1 MKVSLEELYRSYPIF
16 SDLMNQKIPIKTNLK
31 FRNLITSLSKP
42 YEDIKTIQDSTL
54 STYALKGDDGVHY
67 IPENVEEIYLS
78 ELKEKLQLE
87 IKIDWDK
94 ISVNDLGENALLSIK
109 ELETISF
116 LFNDLEQEA
125 TV

>member
-31 FRNLITSLSKP
+31 FRKLITDLSKP
-42 YEDIKTIQDSTL
+42 YEDIKAIQDVTL
-54 STYALKGDDGVHY
+54 STYARKDDDGIHY
-67 IPENVEEIYLS
+67 IPENVEETYLS
-78 ELKEKLQLE
+78 ELKEKLQTE
-87 IKIDWDK
+87 VDIDWDK
-94 ISVNDLGENALLSIK
+94 ISVNELGETAILSLK

-116 LFNDLEQEA
+116 LFDDLEQEA